1 MIMIRVNQSKLR
13 YYCIYIYIYIHIVDV
28 VIIDEMFIP
37 QRVSRLRFLYI

>member
-13 YYCIYIYIYIHIVDV
+13 YYLYIYIHIVDV